1 MDKNNSVKN
10 ILKYRWL
17 IGLLLYLVFLDPAFI
32 FLAAMILVIFLAS
45 KKKLAKITTL
55 SATSNITKDIESG
68 KSVTEFEPKEKQVK
82 TPTFTLA
89 SLINAALEK
98 FSDASVK
105 VGHLFVR
112 GKKTLDRK
120 KKYLQIALNGTLAE
134 AESIVRIL
142 PVSDKILIEVGTPLI
157 KHSGQ
162 AAIVSIATLCP
173 RAYIVADT
181 KTADMADRDVTMVA
195 EAGAN
200 AATCLGVAPIETID
214 LFIIECESRGIDSMI
229 DMMNVQ
235 QPLLVL
241 KKLKK
246 LPKVVILHRGVDE
259 TEQSKGKMIPYYQIN
274 QIKGSYNIMLSVA
287 GGDSSREVQ
296 SAVFNGADIV
306 VVWKDFIKADQ
317 GMMGIVQAFL
327 KDIR

>member
-1 MDKNNSVKN
+1 MDKNKSVKN

-17 IGLLLYLVFLDPAFI
+17 IALFFYLVFLDPAFV
-32 FLAAMILVIFLAS
+32 FLAAIILVVWLAS
-45 KKKLAKITTL
+45 KKKLTKITKISPT
-55 SATSNITKDIESG
+55 ANITNDMASGESMADLD
-68 KSVTEFEPKEKQVK
+68 
-82 TPTFTLA
+82 TPENKVNAPVFSLA
-89 SLINAALEK
+89 SLINTALEQ

-105 VGHLFVR
+105 VSYLFVR

-120 KKYLQIALNGTLAE
+120 KKYLQIALNGSLAE
-134 AESIVRIL
+134 AESIARIL

-162 AAIVSIATLCP
+162 VAIVSVATLCP
-173 RAYIVADT
+173 KAYIVADT
-181 KTADMADRDVTMVA
+181 KTADMADRDVAMVV

-200 AATCLGVAPIETID
+200 AATCLGVAPLETIE
-214 LFIIECESRGIDSMI
+214 LFISECELRGIDSMI

-259 TEQSKGKMIPYYQIN
+259 TEQSTSKVIPYYQIN

-306 VVWKDFIKADQ
+306 VVWKDFIKAEQ
-317 GMMGIVQAFL
+317 GMMGMVQAFL

>member
-1 MDKNNSVKN
+1 MEKNKTVKS

-17 IGLLLYLVFLDPAFI
+17 LGLLLYLIFRDPAYI
-32 FLAAMILVIFLAS
+32 FLAVIILVIVLAS
-45 KKKLAKITTL
+45 KKKLTKIKTLFPATGISKDTVNEDSVLTHESAGKKITVQ
-55 SATSNITKDIESG
+55 SFNW
-68 KSVTEFEPKEKQVK
+68 V
-82 TPTFTLA
+82 
-89 SLINAALEK
+89 SLINSALEQ

-105 VGHLFVR
+105 VSHLFVR
-112 GKKTLDRK
+112 GNKTLDRK

-134 AESIVRIL
+134 AESIARIL

-162 AAIVSIATLCP
+162 SAIVSIATLCP
-173 RAYIVADT
+173 KAYIVADT
-181 KTADMADRDVTMVA
+181 KTADMADRDVAMVA

-214 LFIIECESRGIDSMI
+214 LFVAECESRGIDSMI
-229 DMMNVQ
+229 DMMNVP
-235 QPLLVL
+235 QPLLIL
-241 KKLKK
+241 KKLQK

>member
-1 MDKNNSVKN
+1 MDKNNPVKN

-32 FLAAMILVIFLAS
+32 FLAAMILVIVLAS

-55 SATSNITKDIESG
+55 SPTANITNDMVRSESEADLDLIEKKVNPPVFS
-68 KSVTEFEPKEKQVK
+68 
-82 TPTFTLA
+82 LA
-89 SLINAALEK
+89 SLINAALEQ

-105 VGHLFVR
+105 VSHLFVR

-120 KKYLQIALNGTLAE
+120 KKYLQIALNGSLAE
-134 AESIVRIL
+134 AESIARVL

-162 AAIVSIATLCP
+162 AAIVSIARLCP

-181 KTADMADRDVTMVA
+181 KTADMADRDVAMVS

-200 AATCLGVAPIETID
+200 AATCLGVAPLETIE
-214 LFIIECESRGIDSMI
+214 LFISECELRGIDSMI
-229 DMMNVQ
+229 DMMNVA

-259 TEQSKGKMIPYYQIN
+259 TEQSKGKLIPYYQIN
-274 QIKGSYNIMLSVA
+274 QIKGSYSIMLSVA
-287 GGDSSREVQ
+287 GGDSSRDVQ

-317 GMMGIVQAFL
+317 GMMGMVQAFL

>member
-1 MDKNNSVKN
+1 MDKNNLVKN

-17 IGLLLYLVFLDPAFI
+17 IALFFYLVFLDPAFI
-32 FLAAMILVIFLAS
+32 FMAALILIGWLAS

-55 SATSNITKDIESG
+55 SSSPNITKDIVSGESVIELAPQE
-68 KSVTEFEPKEKQVK
+68 KKVNTPSFNWASV
-82 TPTFTLA
+82 
-89 SLINAALEK
+89 INAALEQ

-134 AESIVRIL
+134 AESIARIL

-162 AAIVSIATLCP
+162 AAIISIATLCP

-181 KTADMADRDVTMVA
+181 KTADMADRDVAMAA

-200 AATCLGVAPIETID
+200 AATCLGVAPVETID
-214 LFIIECESRGIDSMI
+214 LFIAECEVRGIDSMI

-241 KKLKK
+241 KKLQN

-259 TEQSKGKMIPYYQIN
+259 TEQSKGKMMPYYQIN

-317 GMMGIVQAFL
+317 GMMGMVQAFL